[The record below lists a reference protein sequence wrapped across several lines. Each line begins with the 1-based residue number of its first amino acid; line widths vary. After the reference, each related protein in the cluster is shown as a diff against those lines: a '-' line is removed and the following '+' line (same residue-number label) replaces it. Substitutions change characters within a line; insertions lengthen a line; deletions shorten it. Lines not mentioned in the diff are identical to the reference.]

1 MEEIKIKYLFVGE
14 VKTSQTLLEINIA
27 KNSKTPA
34 ECKKIFTS
42 FAKLNENLYEQRN
55 KISSGD
61 SIYFFIVKKTDDALF
76 YFAET
81 KNDYPD
87 RMIFKLFD
95 ELTEKKTVSKQKSE
109 SQMKDEVIK
118 AIHQNEQSD
127 SLSSAQADI
136 NDIKVDI
143 NKSLKNQMRNL
154 ENINELKD
162 RSDNIKKG
170 ADAYRKDAHELE
182 RATWWQNM
190 KWRIIIF
197 VAIVGLILIIVLP
210 IVLSKK

>member
-1 MEEIKIKYLFVGE
+1 MEGIKIKYLFVGI
-14 VKTSQTLLEINIA
+14 VKTAQSLLEINIA

-95 ELTEKKTVSKQKSE
+95 DLTENKTVSKQKPE
-109 SQMKDEVIK
+109 SQMKDDVLK
-118 AIHQNEQSD
+118 AIHQIEQSD

-170 ADAYRKDAHELE
+170 ADSYRKDAHELE

-197 VAIVGLILIIVLP
+197 IAIVGIILIIVLP

>member
-1 MEEIKIKYLFVGE
+1 MEGIKIKYLFVGI
-14 VKTSQTLLEINIA
+14 VKTAQSLLEINIA

-95 ELTEKKTVSKQKSE
+95 DLTENKTVSKEKPE
-109 SQMKDEVIK
+109 SQMKDDVLK
-118 AIHQNEQSD
+118 AIHQIEQSD

-170 ADAYRKDAHELE
+170 ADSYRKDAHELE

-197 VAIVGLILIIVLP
+197 IAIVGIILIIVLP